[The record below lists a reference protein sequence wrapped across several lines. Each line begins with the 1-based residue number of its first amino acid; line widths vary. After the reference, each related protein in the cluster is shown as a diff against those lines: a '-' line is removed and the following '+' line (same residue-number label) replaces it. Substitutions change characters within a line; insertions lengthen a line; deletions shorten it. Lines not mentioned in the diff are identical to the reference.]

1 MRFLGQSMSPQ
12 GSFLERS
19 AGEVLVRQ
27 IFSVTCAESGI
38 GKSNSGLG
46 SRATPGAARSWDL
59 LGWRDEPV

>member
-12 GSFLERS
+12 RSFLERS

-27 IFSVTCAESGI
+27 IFSVTCAEGGI

>member
-1 MRFLGQSMSPQ
+1 MRFLGQSVSPQ
-12 GSFLERS
+12 RLLLERS

-27 IFSVTCAESGI
+27 IFSVTCLESGI
-38 GKSNSGLG
+38 GKSNRGLG